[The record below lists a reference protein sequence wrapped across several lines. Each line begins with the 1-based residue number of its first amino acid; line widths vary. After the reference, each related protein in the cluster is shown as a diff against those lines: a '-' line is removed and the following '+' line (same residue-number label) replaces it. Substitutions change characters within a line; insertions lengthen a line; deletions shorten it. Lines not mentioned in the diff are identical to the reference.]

1 MRSRLALCL
10 MVPLLSAAQA
20 PGANAAPP
28 APAEQA
34 AGNPLPTAET
44 SEADPLLLADSALH
58 GRRHFEAE
66 AYLERL
72 VADPRPEALLLR
84 AELALLSGRP
94 REAIALLDRLDAEPS
109 LVCRAGA
116 AAAMALLQLGEADQA
131 NARSDAL
138 GNSCSDDA
146 FFWRSQG
153 RIAYARGDI
162 DAAVAAFRE
171 ALALHPSDDGT
182 ENDLAVSL
190 IAAGDAEQASGLL
203 SALRHRSP
211 EAADVSLN
219 LDFANAMRGIAPARR
234 PQDDDHMWSIRLQF
248 AGQGA
253 RQAGRQKLAE
263 SLFARAL
270 LNRPRYDQGLW
281 RQYADVTAR
290 DD

>member
-1 MRSRLALCL
+1 MCSRLALGL
-10 MVPLLSAAQA
+10 VPLLFAAQA

-34 AGNPLPTAET
+34 ADKPLPTDVAP
-44 SEADPLLLADSALH
+44 EADPLLLADSALH

-72 VADPRPEALLLR
+72 AADPRPEALLLR

-94 REAIALLDRLDAEPS
+94 RETIALLDRLDADPS
-109 LVCRAGA
+109 LLCRAGT

-131 NARSDAL
+131 KARSDAL
-138 GNSCSDDA
+138 GDSCSHDA
-146 FFWRSQG
+146 FFWRAQG
-153 RIAYARGDI
+153 RIAHARGDVG
-162 DAAVAAFRE
+162 AAVAAFRE

-190 IAAGDAEQASGLL
+190 IAAGDAEQASRLL
-203 SALRHRSP
+203 SALRQRAP

-219 LDFANAMRGIAPARR
+219 LDFANAMRGIEPERR
-234 PQDDDHMWSIRLQF
+234 QQDDDQMWSLRLQF

-253 RQAGRQKLAE
+253 RQASRQKLAE

-281 RQYADVTAR
+281 QQYAEVVGR